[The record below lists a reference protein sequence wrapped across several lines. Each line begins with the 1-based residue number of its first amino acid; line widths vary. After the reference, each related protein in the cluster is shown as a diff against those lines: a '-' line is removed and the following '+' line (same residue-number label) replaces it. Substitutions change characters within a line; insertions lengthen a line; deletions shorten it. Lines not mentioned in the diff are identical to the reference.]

1 VPPVFLKAEVTL
13 VREKVA
19 LSKVAAGGGGAGSAG
34 VAVRMIGTT
43 TISEAVIVNPRV
55 EARSFFSKN
64 LILIWLPLSLTH
76 LF

>member
-1 VPPVFLKAEVTL
+1 VLAVLLKAEVTL

-19 LSKVAAGGGGAGSAG
+19 LSKVAASDAS
-34 VAVRMIGTT
+34 AVRMIGTT
-43 TISEAVIVNPRV
+43 AISEAVIVNPRV